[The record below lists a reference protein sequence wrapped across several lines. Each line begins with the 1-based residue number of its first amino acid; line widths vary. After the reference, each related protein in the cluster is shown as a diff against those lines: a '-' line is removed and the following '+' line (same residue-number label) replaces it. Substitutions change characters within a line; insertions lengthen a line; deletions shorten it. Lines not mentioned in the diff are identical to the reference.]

1 MRTSS
6 PNTPLIAAAT
16 VLAALCAT
24 SQANAQTVQLNNGFS
39 PDPVTMRG
47 IAGGP
52 VEASTVA
59 DSCRGFIP
67 ARPQH
72 QIVTTGLSQ
81 LRVFTMAANNADV
94 TLAIVTPDR
103 RVYCDDDSGGTMQA
117 QLDVQLPAGTYNI
130 YVGSYAEGQMA
141 PYTLVLTSNR
151 SLDPSNF
158 NPSAVTIVQTNP
170 NASNGNTSNNNLPRP
185 NPNGNDGNTDSNNN
199 NQPRRIDQ
207 AATLRPTGPAVRLRN
222 GGTGRVRG
230 RTGGNTE
237 AVTLHAAC
245 TRGFINTEP
254 SHLVTI
260 ERAGLPL
267 QFRVTSASDTTLMI
281 RAPNGQV
288 LCDDDSGGGFNPM
301 VQFPATLPGAYTVW
315 VGTFRPGLRNLYQ
328 LNVTTSPR

>member
-1 MRTSS
+1 MRTSP
-6 PNTPLIAAAT
+6 PNKPLIAAAT

-24 SQANAQTVQLNNGFS
+24 SHAHAQSVQLNNGFS

-94 TLAIVTPDR
+94 TLAIVTQDR

-117 QLDVQLPAGTYNI
+117 QLDLQLPAGTYNI
-130 YVGSYAEGQMA
+130 YVGSYAAGQAA

-158 NPSAVTIVQTNP
+158 RPSNVALVQTNP
-170 NASNGNTSNNNLPRP
+170 NPNANNNGNT
-185 NPNGNDGNTDSNNN
+185 GNNN

-207 AATLRPTGPAVRLRN
+207 AATLPPTGPAVRLRN
-222 GGTGRVRG
+222 GGTGRARG

-237 AVTLHAAC
+237 ASTLHAAC

-315 VGTFRPGLRNLYQ
+315 VGTYRPGSRNLYQ